1 MRLSSI
7 INEFE
12 VARLSE
18 LDVPMPGA
26 QPAGAAPIAGAAQA
40 TQDPQAAAKLQA
52 QQVKQMMDRKKQIQ
66 DQIKQTQEQ
75 LVALQKELATLR

>member
-1 MRLSSI
+1 MRLSNI

-12 VARLSE
+12 IARLSE

-26 QPAGAAPIAGAAQA
+26 LPAGAAPAAAQV

-52 QQVKQMMDRKKQIQ
+52 QQVKQTMDRKKQIQ